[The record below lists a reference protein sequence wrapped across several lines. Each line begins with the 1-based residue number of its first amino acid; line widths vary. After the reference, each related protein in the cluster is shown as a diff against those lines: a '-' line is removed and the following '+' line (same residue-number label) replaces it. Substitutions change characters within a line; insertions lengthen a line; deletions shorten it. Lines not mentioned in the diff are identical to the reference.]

1 MFVCLFTKSRKE
13 IIWAITI
20 KMEDLECETLGDL
33 KVKKSM
39 NFQIPCKIVNS
50 FLKTV
55 YSVILCVYSLNV
67 RNIHADF
74 LYL

>member
-33 KVKKSM
+33 
-39 NFQIPCKIVNS
+39 
-50 FLKTV
+50 
-55 YSVILCVYSLNV
+55 
-67 RNIHADF
+67 
-74 LYL
+74 